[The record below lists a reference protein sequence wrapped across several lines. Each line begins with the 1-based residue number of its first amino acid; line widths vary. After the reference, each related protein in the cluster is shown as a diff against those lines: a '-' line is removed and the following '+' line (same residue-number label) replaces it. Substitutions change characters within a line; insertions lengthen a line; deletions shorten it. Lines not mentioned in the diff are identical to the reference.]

1 MDVYFCKGGLSMLTR
16 CKKALALVALAIFL
30 LPCAALAATPDY
42 PDHFAKYPAYKLGS
56 SSTGV
61 ANYFDPA
68 TITCQSY
75 DPPNYALSA
84 SVIMYSYEADRMLKW
99 QRYYFKYN
107 YAENQIWVSYNGST
121 YTGPID
127 TTVWHL
133 SNLQDLVVLGVHIW
147 EENYGMKW
155 KNLYGE

>member
-1 MDVYFCKGGLSMLTR
+1 MDVCFCKGGLSMLTR

-68 TITCQSY
+68 TITCQSSR
-75 DPPNYALSA
+75 PRSLCTRTRQTGCSSGSGIISNTT
-84 SVIMYSYEADRMLKW
+84 MLKIRSGYPTTA
-99 QRYYFKYN
+99 QPIPAPSIRRYGTCPVCRTWSSW
-107 YAENQIWVSYNGST
+107 AST
-121 YTGPID
+121 FGKKI
-127 TTVWHL
+127 
-133 SNLQDLVVLGVHIW
+133 
-147 EENYGMKW
+147 MA
-155 KNLYGE
+155 

>member
-1 MDVYFCKGGLSMLTR
+1 MLTR

-84 SVIMYSYEADRMLKW
+84 SVIMYSYEADRMLKCSGIISNTTMLKIRSGYPTTA
-99 QRYYFKYN
+99 QPIPAPSIRRYGTCPVCRTWSSW
-107 YAENQIWVSYNGST
+107 AST
-121 YTGPID
+121 FGKKI
-127 TTVWHL
+127 
-133 SNLQDLVVLGVHIW
+133 
-147 EENYGMKW
+147 MA
-155 KNLYGE
+155 